1 MDFQGEKSV
10 SYELIC
16 KLAENKSALLMIC
29 NESTFGTFRKR
40 MLEKYFKRGER
51 SEEAEG
57 EMQERERNNEK
68 KQLN

>member
-1 MDFQGEKSV
+1 
-10 SYELIC
+10 
-16 KLAENKSALLMIC
+16 MIC

-57 EMQERERNNEK
+57 EMQERKRNNEK